1 MTEALLL
8 HGHCRG
14 LHASRQ
20 SAQACERPGQRP
32 EPETPIVVCGCS
44 GRISIP
50 SWPSVGAA
58 GDARR
63 CLRAG
68 AAALPGGEAGQARAH
83 HGARHQAVGQCQP
96 AGNRCAMAGCAGRR
110 AETPPRGGGGG
121 GISAEPSFSR
131 PCRRSFVLRRV
142 ICAPRRAV
150 VARCS
155 ADRTGSAIVGPP
167 GQTALRAAAVEQ
179 DGGPSGYPT
188 MRIGRCSLV
197 LM

>member
-1 MTEALLL
+1 MMRCMMRCNPGDDGGAASPRALPRPPCIAAVGASLREA
-8 HGHCRG
+8 G
-14 LHASRQ
+14 ATSRTK
-20 SAQACERPGQRP
+20 
-32 EPETPIVVCGCS
+32 TPIVVCGCS

-96 AGNRCAMAGCAGRR
+96 AGNDALWPDAPGGEQKPHRVAEAAAGL
-110 AETPPRGGGGG
+110 
-121 GISAEPSFSR
+121 SAEPSFSR
-131 PCRRSFVLRRV
+131 PCRRSFGLTPGDLRAATRGGGVL
-142 ICAPRRAV
+142 P
-150 VARCS
+150 

-188 MRIGRCSLV
+188 
-197 LM
+197 